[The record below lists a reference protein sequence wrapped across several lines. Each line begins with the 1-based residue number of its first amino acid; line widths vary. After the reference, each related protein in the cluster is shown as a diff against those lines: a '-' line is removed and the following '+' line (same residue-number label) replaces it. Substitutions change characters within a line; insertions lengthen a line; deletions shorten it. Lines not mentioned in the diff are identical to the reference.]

1 MNTSILSSFFSI
13 RGVSYRKLKRKRKR
27 KKAEEEE
34 EEEKDDEIL

>member
-34 EEEKDDEIL
+34 KDDEIL